1 MPCLLHTL
9 PPELR
14 EAIFKPLLV
23 DWDGKTPNLVK
34 ALRPDKQ
41 LYNEALAIFYKFN
54 VFIFHKG
61 NGWSFGDM
69 TKEAVLSLG
78 RVRICVE

>member
-41 LYNEALAIFYKFN
+41 LYNEALAIFYNSTF
-54 VFIFHKG
+54 
-61 NGWSFGDM
+61 SFS
-69 TKEAVLSLG
+69 TKEMVGASVT
-78 RVRICVE
+78 

>member
-14 EAIFKPLLV
+14 EVIIKPLLV
-23 DWDGKTPNLVK
+23 DWTGKTPNLIK
-34 ALRPDKQ
+34 AFRPNKQ

-54 VFIFHKG
+54 IFTFHKG
-61 NGWSFGDM
+61 NFWSFGDM
-69 TKEAVLSLG
+69 TKEAVLSLE